1 MAQSYRRKSENQTVI
16 RRSSLDIDLTS
27 LSSFTKT
34 SIIIPVQKVVIR
46 WYEGKVPL
54 MLPNP

>member
-16 RRSSLDIDLTS
+16 SRSSLDIDLTS

-34 SIIIPVQKVVIR
+34 SITIPVQRVVIR